1 MTVRILIADDH
12 PLFRRGVRDL
22 LEAEGYSCIEAV
34 DGVEALDQIRK
45 EQPHIALVDLAM
57 PRVGGLEVIAEAIR
71 WPDAPRFVILT
82 LYDDSHLIERAF
94 DLGTSAYLLKEN
106 AEDELLR
113 CLDSVSAGRRY
124 LSHSIAQ
131 SPGAHCGGP
140 DTQMSLLTPAEKR
153 IVRLVAGYKT
163 SREIAELLNISVRTV
178 QNHRAHIAEKLG
190 LHGRHALLHFA
201 VRAISSPLAR
211 K

>member
-1 MTVRILIADDH
+1 MTVSVLIADDH

-22 LEAEGYSCIEAV
+22 LEAEGYVCIEAG
-34 DGVEALDQIRK
+34 DGIEALEQIRK
-45 EQPHIALVDLAM
+45 AQPDIALLDLAM
-57 PRVGGLEVIAEAIR
+57 PGGGGLQVIEQAKR

-113 CLDSVSAGRRY
+113 CLDTVCAGSRY
-124 LSHSIAQ
+124 LSHSIAFNPEAQ
-131 SPGAHCGGP
+131 CCGP
-140 DTQMSLLTPAEKR
+140 EAELARLTSAEQR
-153 IVRLVAGYKT
+153 IVRLVAEYKT
-163 SREIAELLNISVRTV
+163 SREISEHLNISVRTV
-178 QNHRAHIAEKLG
+178 QNHRAHIAKKLG

-201 VRAISSPLAR
+201 VRVISSLSGR